1 MPFPDCGRRRRVTG
15 KLRFGRSTVRPHSSP
30 RRGTMATGEPTM
42 LKMIAELHIRGYRRL
57 AVRDHA
63 GHEHP
68 G

>member
-1 MPFPDCGRRRRVTG
+1 
-15 KLRFGRSTVRPHSSP
+15 
-30 RRGTMATGEPTM
+30 MATGEPTM